1 MTSLIV
7 ANDCRSNAI
16 LIGRRSTRNDLGQLA
31 DITGDDTIII
41 LSGNGQLAKRT
52 ALQFAIVRSN
62 NTVLLRNFRLS
73 GNDNAT
79 SGSNNLLIVR
89 LINIARQS
97 GDQQGGQDGQDDEN
111 NDEFDEGEAL
121 LVLHFTNFLEHY
133 NSSDFSRRTSTVLL
147 L

>member
-1 MTSLIV
+1 MQKFENMDVIAALSE
-7 ANDCRSNAI
+7 
-16 LIGRRSTRNDLGQLA
+16 
-31 DITGDDTIII
+31 II
-41 LSGNGQLAKRT
+41 
-52 ALQFAIVRSN
+52 
-62 NTVLLRNFRLS
+62 LRNFRLS

-111 NDEFDEGEAL
+111 DDELDEGEAL
-121 LVLHFTNFLEHY
+121 LILHFTNFIKHY
-133 NSSDFSRRTSTVLL
+133 NSSNFSRRTSTVLL